1 MPEFSF
7 SAQVVYWRGPAPFIF
22 AAVPGDVGAQIQS
35 VSHLVSYGWGC
46 IAVEA
51 EIGDYRFT
59 TALFPKDGSYL
70 LPLKVAVR
78 KQLPPIEI
86 GDSIAVRMRIGAWKP
101 DL

>member
-46 IAVEA
+46 IPVEA

-78 KQLPPIEI
+78 RKLPPIET
-86 GDSIAVRMRIGAWKP
+86 GDRIAVRMRIEARRP